1 MKRTYASQLTC
12 PIARML
18 NILGDRWTLLIV
30 RDLLFFNRTRFN
42 EFLESLEGLSPN
54 LLSQRLKLLEQSGI
68 VERVMYSEHPPRME
82 YRLTEKGLA
91 LRPALEAMAE
101 WGRAFEPPPARRPR
115 AGAGRGAAG

>member
-1 MKRTYASQLTC
+1 MKRTYASQLAC

-30 RDLLFFNRTRFN
+30 RDLLFFNRKRFN
-42 EFLESLEGLSPN
+42 EFLDSLDGLSPN

-101 WGRAFEPPPARRPR
+101 WGNAFEPVPGSARRRPATPVR
-115 AGAGRGAAG
+115 D

>member
-1 MKRTYASQLTC
+1 MKRTYTSQLAC

-18 NILGDRWTLLIV
+18 NVLGDRWTLLIV

-42 EFLESLEGLSPN
+42 ELLDSLKGLSPN
-54 LLSQRLKLLEQSGI
+54 LLSQRLKLLEESGI

-82 YRLTEKGLA
+82 YRLTDKGLA

-101 WGRAFEPPPARRPR
+101 WGRTFEPLSPKEQR
-115 AGAGRGAAG
+115 AGARTPREG